1 MALALDGLEL
11 DPDVAELAVAASL
24 LLVAALR
31 LAALA
36 DGLTVRHARILECDL
51 DAELILQL
59 GQRDLQML
67 GAQTAD
73 DLLLRLGSTT
83 NRMAGSSSIRRASA
97 LPTLPSSPFLATLTA
112 MR

>member
-1 MALALDGLEL
+1 MTAG
-11 DPDVAELAVAASL
+11 L

-36 DGLTVRHARILECDL
+36 DGLTVRHARILERDL

-73 DLLLRLGSTT
+73 DLLLRFGVDHEPDGGVLLDQAGQRAADLTLVALLGDLDGH
-83 NRMAGSSSIRRASA
+83 AVAADGV
-97 LPTLPSSPFLATLTA
+97 P
-112 MR
+112 